1 MSLSTLLLL
10 STLGVG
16 APSMA
21 QAPDPFPEGLYA
33 RVHTTRG
40 DITLRLEP
48 DRAPLATAAFV
59 GLAEGTI
66 ENAAFPLGRPYY
78 DGTAFHRVVPG
89 HVIQA
94 GAPDTEAASG
104 PGWVYPNE
112 IHADLS
118 HGRAGVLGVANGGP
132 HTNSG
137 QFYITL
143 DDRSYLDGDYI
154 VLGEVVEGM
163 EVVFGVEQG
172 DVVDSVRV
180 VRVGERART
189 FRPESAAFRA
199 MIRRAEARVAEHE
212 ELRSE
217 AWEAWLAEHVRG
229 AGGEAGEVRTAPRGS
244 AAALAMEPAPRPV
257 AGPEGQARYRG
268 VALRYVGHLL
278 GHTGPPLQELHLG
291 SGPDGRPGFF
301 DPPRAFPVGDEG
313 PNINAGLDRVLAR
326 LGPGEGIVA
335 VIPPALGYGS
345 GGHYGPDRPGERR
358 FVISPGSLLVY
369 EVEILPAGR

>member
-10 STLGVG
+10 STLGVA
-16 APSMA
+16 APQAA
-21 QAPDPFPEGLYA
+21 QAADSLPEGLYA
-33 RVHTTRG
+33 RIHTTRG

-48 DRAPLATAAFV
+48 ERAPLATSAFV

-66 ENAAFPLGRPYY
+66 ENAAFPLGTPYY
-78 DGTAFHRVVPG
+78 DGTPFHRVVPG

-94 GAPDTEAASG
+94 GAPATDRASG

-112 IHADLS
+112 IHAGLS

-154 VLGEVVEGM
+154 VFGEVIEGM
-163 EVVFGVEQG
+163 EVVFAAEQG
-172 DVVDSVRV
+172 DMVDSVRV
-180 VRVGERART
+180 VRVGERAGA
-189 FRPESAAFRA
+189 FLPGSEAFRA
-199 MIRRAEARVAEHE
+199 MIQRAEARVAEHE
-212 ELRSE
+212 ERRSA
-217 AWEAWLAEHVRG
+217 AWDAWLEEHLPG
-229 AGGEAGEVRTAPRGS
+229 LQGDGDEVRTAPRGS
-244 AAALAMEPAPRPV
+244 V
-257 AGPEGQARYRG
+257 AGLEMEQTPGAGEGEQARYLG

-278 GHTGPPLQELHLG
+278 GHEGPSLDEIHFG

-301 DPPRAFPVGDEG
+301 DPPYPFPRESAG
-313 PNINAGLDRVLAR
+313 PNINPGLDRALAH
-326 LGPGEGIVA
+326 LEPGEGIVV
-335 VIPPALGYGS
+335 VIPPALGYGN

-369 EVEILPAGR
+369 EVELLPTGR

>member
-10 STLGVG
+10 STLSLGE
-16 APSMA
+16 PPMA
-21 QAPDPFPEGLYA
+21 QAPDPLPDGLYA
-33 RVHTTRG
+33 RVHTIRG
-40 DITLRLEP
+40 DITVRLEP
-48 DRAPLATAAFV
+48 DRAPLATSAFV

-78 DGTAFHRVVPG
+78 DGTPFHRVVPG

-154 VLGEVVEGM
+154 VFGEVVEGM
-163 EVVFGVEQG
+163 DVVLAVEQG

-180 VRVGERART
+180 VRVGEGA
-189 FRPESAAFRA
+189 EAFRLGSEGFRT
-199 MIRRAEARVAEHE
+199 MLGRAEARVAEHE

-217 AWEAWLAEHVRG
+217 AWEAWLEEHVRG
-229 AGGEAGEVRTAPRGS
+229 LGGDRGEVRTAPRGS
-244 AAALAMEPAPRPV
+244 AAALAMESAPRAV
-257 AGPEGQARYRG
+257 AGSEGQVRYRG

-278 GHTGPPLQELHLG
+278 GHTGPSLQELHFG

-301 DPPRAFPVGDEG
+301 DPPQAFPMGDEG
-313 PNINAGLDRVLAR
+313 PNINAGLDRILSRLA
-326 LGPGEGIVA
+326 PGEGTVA
-335 VIPPALGYGS
+335 VIPPALGFGS

>member
-1 MSLSTLLLL
+1 MSLSTLLVI
-10 STLGVG
+10 STLGV
-16 APSMA
+16 APLQPA
-21 QAPDPFPEGLYA
+21 QVTDSLPEGLYA

-40 DITLRLEP
+40 EITLRLEP
-48 DRAPLATAAFV
+48 DRAPLATSAFV
-59 GLAEGTI
+59 GLAEGTV

-78 DGTAFHRVVPG
+78 DGTPFHRVVPG

-94 GAPDTEAASG
+94 GAPDTDRASG

-154 VLGEVVEGM
+154 VFGEAIDGM
-163 EVVFGVEQG
+163 EVVFAVEQG

-180 VRVGERART
+180 VRVGERARA
-189 FRPESAAFRA
+189 FRPGSEGVRA
-199 MIRRAEARVAEHE
+199 LIQRAEARVAEHE
-212 ELRSE
+212 ERRRE
-217 AWEAWLAEHVRG
+217 AWEAWLEEHLPG
-229 AGGEAGEVRTAPRGS
+229 LHGDGEEVRTAPRRSS
-244 AAALAMEPAPRPV
+244 AGL
-257 AGPEGQARYRG
+257 GPEETPGAGEGAQARYRG

-278 GHTGPPLQELHLG
+278 GHEGHPLEELHFG

-301 DPPRAFPVGDEG
+301 DPPRPFPRERED
-313 PNINAGLDRVLAR
+313 PNINPGLDRVLAE
-326 LGPGEGIVA
+326 LEPGEGTVA
-335 VIPPALGYGS
+335 VIPPGLGYGN
-345 GGHYGPDRPGERR
+345 GGHYGPDRPGEPR

-369 EVEILPAGR
+369 EVEIIPTGR